1 MQQRRIRIIHRY
13 NTAAVWASYNP
24 ILLTGEIGIESDT
37 ASLKV
42 GDGATAWTD
51 LPYFVQAGASSEQ
64 VLGNT
69 IVIDGQQRPSAAL
82 QYDVVG
88 G

>member
-37 ASLKV
+37 TSLKV
-42 GDGATAWTD
+42 GDGVTAWID
-51 LPYFVQAGASSEQ
+51 LPYFIEVGASSGQ
-64 VLGNT
+64 TLGNT
-69 IVIDGQQRPSAAL
+69 IVVDGQQRLSAAL